1 MSASAQTPSGGAQ
14 GPGPQPGRSGGPA
27 GGLDKRSRREVA
39 RTGALVVLAIL
50 ITLFAVF
57 NLKEVKVSYVFGSGK
72 APLIIVIVISVLV
85 GIVLSYFA
93 ERIPRKRRAK

>member
-1 MSASAQTPSGGAQ
+1 MSASAQTPPGEAQGAGAQ
-14 GPGPQPGRSGGPA
+14 HGQASGP
-27 GGLDKRSRREVA
+27 GGLDKRSRRELA
-39 RTGALVVLAIL
+39 RTSALVVLAIL

-72 APLIIVIVISVLV
+72 APLIVVIVISVLV

-93 ERIPRKRRAK
+93 ERIPRRRRQR